1 MIDFNVDFPPPPP
14 FTLSNLAPPWVTSR
28 KSPNDVRD
36 NRVLNLSTISMG
48 HEILRSVSK
57 SWPEIYLSY

>member
-1 MIDFNVDFPPPPP
+1 MINFLMSIAPP

-28 KSPNDVRD
+28 KSPNDDRD